1 MPCEQRQI
9 VLGELPQGALRPEH
23 FTLRQGPVP
32 SPRKG
37 QILVRTVLLSID
49 PANRAWMNGPTYRPQ
64 LVAGDVMAGYALAEV
79 VHPGDSGL
87 EAGSVVFCDTGWQEY
102 AAIPADAAV
111 PVPVQSA
118 LTHHL
123 SALGLTGMTAY
134 FGLLKIGRPE
144 AGETVVI
151 SAAAGATGSVAGQI
165 ARIKGMR
172 VVGIA
177 SSREKR
183 RVLEEDLGFAATV
196 SHRSENFADDLGA
209 ACPHGIDVYF
219 DNVGGSVLNSCMRLL
234 NEGGRVVC
242 CGSVSTLD
250 RPGPPCDPELVPMKI
265 ITHRLRVEG
274 FIVLDYLSEWT
285 DAGAEMAGWIADG
298 ELRVL
303 EEVIDGLDRAP
314 DALIGLL
321 AGQNLGKRMVRV
333 GPDPGEKSMR

>member
-1 MPCEQRQI
+1 MPGDQRQI
-9 VLGELPQGALRPEH
+9 VLSELPKGTLGPEH
-23 FTLRQGPVP
+23 FTLRHGPVP
-32 SPRKG
+32 SAGNG

-79 VHPGDSGL
+79 IDPGDSGL
-87 EAGSVVFCDTGWQEY
+87 QAGNVVFCDTGWQEY

-144 AGETVVI
+144 AGETVVV

-165 ARIKGMR
+165 ARITGAR

-177 SSREKR
+177 SSDEKR

-196 SHRSENFADDLGA
+196 SHRSQRFSDDLA
-209 ACPHGIDVYF
+209 TACPQGIDVYF

-234 NEGGRVVC
+234 NERGRVVC
-242 CGSVSTLD
+242 CGAVSTLD
-250 RPGPPCDPELVPMKI
+250 HPGPPCDPDLVPLKI
-265 ITHRLRVEG
+265 VTHRLRMEG
-274 FIVLDYLSEWT
+274 FIVLDYLPQWP
-285 DAGAEMAGWIADG
+285 DAGAEIARWIAGG

-303 EEVIDGLDRAP
+303 EEVIDGLERAP

-321 AGQNLGKRMVRV
+321 AGQNLGKCMVRV
-333 GPDPGEKSMR
+333 GPDPEA